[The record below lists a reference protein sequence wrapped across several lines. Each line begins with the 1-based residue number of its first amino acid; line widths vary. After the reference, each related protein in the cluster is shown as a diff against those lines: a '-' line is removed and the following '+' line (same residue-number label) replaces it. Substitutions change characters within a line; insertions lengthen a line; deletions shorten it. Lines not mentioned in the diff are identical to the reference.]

1 MLYGKGAGGVL
12 FIGICAMRC
21 MQEIEY
27 LPAGPFIVLAK
38 CMASVASGSKNLDL
52 MASVK
57 VRARCHPCPL
67 LRTPSSAPFYFPFD
81 RIHLLF
87 FTAVKVL
94 VMMPFCMLLWLGST
108 VAFCVTVA

>member
-1 MLYGKGAGGVL
+1 MFFSLAYVL
-12 FIGICAMRC
+12 R

-57 VRARCHPCPL
+57 VRARCHPCSL
-67 LRTPSSAPFYFPFD
+67 FRAPSSALLHFPFD
-81 RIHLLF
+81 RVHLLF